1 MAKQKQ
7 PQAPTQPQKQIDPWE
22 MFARRMGGGESPSR
36 SNSEALGKGVR
47 KYLLPLLAQ
56 GIETWIGN
64 YKERGANNERIHQKI
79 LNGETLSPSE
89 SAQWERIQHRY
100 DDIPTPTAP
109 TAGTPSQAPDALL
122 GQVPPTGYFPD
133 PNQLTGANLA
143 ADARQAFD
151 DRLAGGFTAPN
162 TADIL
167 GLSDSSLPSP
177 FTGANLSE
185 GATDNLNAALNALT
199 QEDDD
204 WDWRKRLFG
213 ESGW

>member
-7 PQAPTQPQKQIDPWE
+7 PQAPTNSQQQIDPWE
-22 MFARRMGGGESPSR
+22 MFARRMGGGESQSR

-64 YKERGANNERIHQKI
+64 YRDRGKVNAEIHQKV

-133 PNQLTGANLA
+133 PNQLTGAKLVN
-143 ADARQAFD
+143 DARQAFD
-151 DRLAGGFTAPN
+151 DRLAGGFTAP
-162 TADIL
+162 TPSDIL
-167 GLSDSSLPSP
+167 RNSDIWGDSSFPPP
-177 FTGANLSE
+177 FT
-185 GATDNLNAALNALT
+185 NAVDENWLRDRDLADSL
-199 QEDDD
+199 
-204 WDWRKRLFG
+204 DWRKRLFG
-213 ESGW
+213 ESGWSL